1 MRVLRF
7 LWRQPG
13 VLLTLVSLFWAGNAI
28 IGRAVAE
35 SFPPILLAQ
44 LRWLGAAAIVLP
56 FAWPHLTRDWPMIR
70 RRWRLML
77 VMSFTGIACFN
88 SMQYAALHYT
98 TALNVVLLQAT
109 MPLLIAAASFA
120 INRERLSLG
129 QTSGIGV
136 SLAGVLAIVSGG
148 NLDVLLQLRPNPGDA
163 LFVLALAIYA
173 VYSALLKRRPSMHW
187 LSFLAVTVSFGAAML
202 IPATAAELAL
212 GARPE
217 PTAGNALALLYV
229 VLFPSVIAYAFFN
242 RGVELIGPNRTGP
255 FFHLV
260 PLFGVVLAVVLLDE
274 RLQLAHVVGA
284 ALIATGVLVAS
295 LRRPVAAGG

>member
-109 MPLLIAAASFA
+109 MPLLIAAAS
-120 INRERLSLG
+120 S
-129 QTSGIGV
+129 
-136 SLAGVLAIVSGG
+136 
-148 NLDVLLQLRPNPGDA
+148 P
-163 LFVLALAIYA
+163 
-173 VYSALLKRRPSMHW
+173 
-187 LSFLAVTVSFGAAML
+187 
-202 IPATAAELAL
+202 
-212 GARPE
+212 
-217 PTAGNALALLYV
+217 
-229 VLFPSVIAYAFFN
+229 
-242 RGVELIGPNRTGP
+242 
-255 FFHLV
+255 
-260 PLFGVVLAVVLLDE
+260 
-274 RLQLAHVVGA
+274 
-284 ALIATGVLVAS
+284 
-295 LRRPVAAGG
+295 